1 MPTDAV
7 NGVGNLNYVGT
18 AKKDENTSGL
28 TADMDTFLT
37 LLVAQMQYQDPLEP
51 KTDTDFVAQ
60 LAQLTSLEQLQQ
72 VNQSL
77 ATSQAYG
84 LVGKHIYAEVLNQL
98 TGVTEAFV
106 GKVESIA
113 IQNGTSYAI
122 IGDTAICVD
131 DILIVTETPFDF
143 GTAGGEETE
152 GEGEESTE
160 VEDDSDGPIHI
171 TIPEDEPADSEPEVQ
186 PEVPEVDPAEPAE

>member
-1 MPTDAV
+1 MPTDAIS
-7 NGVGNLNYVGT
+7 GVGDLNYVGT
-18 AKKDENTSGL
+18 AKKEENTSGL
-28 TADMDTFLT
+28 TADMDTFLQ

-84 LVGKHIYAEVLNQL
+84 LVGKHIYAEVLNSL
-98 TGVTEAFV
+98 TGVTEVFV
-106 GKVESIA
+106 GQVESIA

-122 IGDTAICVD
+122 VGDTAICVD
-131 DILIVTETPFDF
+131 DILIVTDSPFEFGPETD
-143 GTAGGEETE
+143 
-152 GEGEESTE
+152 TE
-160 VEDDSDGPIHI
+160 VENGGE
-171 TIPEDEPADSEPEVQ
+171 TGTEAEDAVEMPDEMEGGAAAGDTDAGAQ
-186 PEVPEVDPAEPAE
+186 PDENG

>member
-1 MPTDAV
+1 MPTDAI
-7 NGVGNLNYVGT
+7 GGIGDLNYVGT
-18 AKKDENTSGL
+18 AKKEENTSGL

-84 LVGKHIYAEVLNQL
+84 LVGKNIYAEVLNSL
-98 TGVTEAFV
+98 TGVTEVFV

-122 IGDTAICVD
+122 VGDNAICVD
-131 DILIVTETPFDF
+131 DILIVTDEPFEF
-143 GTAGGEETE
+143 GIE
-152 GEGEESTE
+152 GEDKVEGENGGAE
-160 VEDDSDGPIHI
+160 VENG
-171 TIPEDEPADSEPEVQ
+171 TENPEDEH
-186 PEVPEVDPAEPAE
+186 VDGGENAEQDTPSGENQQ

>member
-1 MPTDAV
+1 MPTDAIS
-7 NGVGNLNYVGT
+7 GVGDLNYVGT
-18 AKKDENTSGL
+18 AKQENNTSGL
-28 TADMDTFLT
+28 TADMNTFLQ

-84 LVGKHIYAEVLNQL
+84 LVGKNIYAEVLNSL
-98 TGVTEAFV
+98 TGVTEVFV
-106 GKVESIA
+106 GLVESIA

-122 IGDTAICVD
+122 VGDNAIPVD
-131 DILIVTETPFDF
+131 DILIVTDVPFEF
-143 GTAGGEETE
+143 GETE
-152 GEGEESTE
+152 GGASVEDETIGGGGESAGTETEGGGLIGDVTGEEAADGDNSADASTGE
-160 VEDDSDGPIHI
+160 NVE
-171 TIPEDEPADSEPEVQ
+171 
-186 PEVPEVDPAEPAE
+186 

>member
-18 AKKDENTSGL
+18 AKKEENTSGL

-84 LVGKHIYAEVLNQL
+84 LVGKNIYAEVLNSL
-98 TGVTEAFV
+98 SGVTEVYV

-122 IGDTAICVD
+122 VGDNAICVD
-131 DILIVTETPFDF
+131 DILIVTDTPFEFGTGGEDKVEGENGGAGVENGTETPEDDHVD
-143 GTAGGEETE
+143 GGENTE
-152 GEGEESTE
+152 QDTPSGEN
-160 VEDDSDGPIHI
+160 
-171 TIPEDEPADSEPEVQ
+171 Q
-186 PEVPEVDPAEPAE
+186 Q